1 MTRHIFITAGDPSAD
16 AHGARL
22 MAAIRRHAPDVQFEG
37 FGGPAMELEGL
48 RSVAHLRDLA
58 VSGFWE
64 VAKRIGYFRALMKTC
79 EHLLETRKPT
89 LYLPIDYPGF
99 NLRLAKKARQRRI
112 PVAWYIAPQ
121 LWAWGEDRA
130 KDLAQAVTKLLVV
143 FPFEVDFFR
152 KHGIEAVHV
161 GHPLLDAVAELPPP
175 SARHGILLM
184 PGSRKHELHHHVP
197 LLQRTVRILQQHGH
211 HEITVAQA
219 RSVDDELLRPLLD
232 EGVQIGRDSR
242 ELMRTHTAG
251 LIKAGTST
259 LEAAIMGLP
268 FTTFYKTS
276 VISYYMARRV
286 VKVNSVT
293 MMNLLLQRNVVHEL
307 LQQDATPENLAR
319 DAEDML
325 TNTVRRNELNDASL
339 EVRDILGGPGASERA
354 AAVIVEMLNR

>member
-1 MTRHIFITAGDPSAD
+1 MNRRIFITAGDPSAD

-22 MAAIRRHAPDVQFEG
+22 MASIRRHAPDVQFEG

-64 VAKRIGYFRALMKTC
+64 VAKRIGYFRALMQKC
-79 EHLLETRKPT
+79 EHLLETRKPS

-130 KDLAQAVTKLLVV
+130 KDLAQVVTKLLVV
-143 FPFEVDFFR
+143 FPFEVDFFH
-152 KHGIEAVHV
+152 KHGIDTTLV
-161 GHPLLDAVAELPPP
+161 GHPLLDQVTELPPAT
-175 SARHGILLM
+175 SRHGILLM

-197 LLQRTVRILQQHGH
+197 LLQQTVTLLKQRGH
-211 HEITVAQA
+211 HDFTVAQA
-219 RSVDDELLRPLLD
+219 RSVDDELLRPLHDL
-232 EGVQIGRDSR
+232 GVKVAGNGR
-242 ELMRTHTAG
+242 ELMTTQAAG

-259 LEAAIMGLP
+259 LEAAVMGLP

-276 VISYYMARRV
+276 AISYYMAKRV

-307 LQQDATPENLAR
+307 LQQQATPEKMAR
-319 DAEDML
+319 DVDDLL
-325 TNTVRRNELNDASL
+325 TNDERRREMESASN
-339 EVRDILGGPGASERA
+339 EVRALLGGPGASERA
-354 AAVIVEMLNR
+354 ANVIVEMLNR